1 MEPLNVYG
9 QSKYEGELA
18 VEELVEKFFTVR
30 IAWVFGVNGKNF
42 IKTMLRIGKE
52 RGAASVVDD
61 QIGSPTYTYDLA
73 RLLVDMIQT
82 DKYGRYHAT
91 NEGLCSWYEFAC
103 EIFRAAGMD
112 VKVTPVHSDEYPA
125 AKAKRPMN
133 SRMSK
138 EKLTENGFERLPEWK
153 DAVAR
158 YLKEITW

>member
-1 MEPLNVYG
+1 MFSN
-9 QSKYEGELA
+9 
-18 VEELVEKFFTVR
+18 R
-30 IAWVFGVNGKNF
+30 
-42 IKTMLRIGKE
+42 
-52 RGAASVVDD
+52 
-61 QIGSPTYTYDLA
+61 DLA

-103 EIFRAAGMD
+103 EIFRAAGMAE

-125 AKAKRPMN
+125 SKAKRPMN

-138 EKLTENGFERLPEWK
+138 EKLSDNGFERLPEWK